1 MGSFLPKPTDKP
13 SLHKRSFI
21 LLDLRSVTPD
31 GENGRGWAEEITGPG
46 LEKLP
51 WSCWRIT
58 PLSLDGVME
67 LDLQVSVHTAVPGAL
82 GVQGSHGLF
91 LWLLP
96 ALQAP

>member
-1 MGSFLPKPTDKP
+1 M
-13 SLHKRSFI
+13 
-21 LLDLRSVTPD
+21 TPD

-46 LEKLP
+46 LEKAP

-58 PLSLDGVME
+58 PLSLNGVME
-67 LDLQVSVHTAVPGAL
+67 LDSVHTAVPGAL